1 MKIVYGIPMSKF
13 FIFILFLFLLISC
26 NSEKSGARLSLEN
39 YLISL
44 KNEEFQ
50 NAYSV
55 LSNQVKK
62 NCKFDNF
69 QKRVS
74 DNYDAIKYSRLIY
87 SGENKSGNNIKVNFM
102 IKIDDDEVNLFD
114 MQILDPY
121 IDEETAKFI
130 LEEEKWV
137 LDNLIWPIDLCKEAK

>member
-1 MKIVYGIPMSKF
+1 MSKF

-55 LSNQVKK
+55 LSKQVKE

-69 QKRVS
+69 QKRAS

-87 SGENKSGNNIKVNFM
+87 SGENKSENNIRVNFM

-121 IDEETAKFI
+121 IDEEVAKFI
-130 LEEEKWV
+130 FEEEKWV
-137 LDNLIWPIDLCKEAK
+137 LDNLIWPIDLCEEIK

>member
-1 MKIVYGIPMSKF
+1 MSKF
-13 FIFILFLFLLISC
+13 FIFILILFLLISC

-55 LSNQVKK
+55 LSNQVKE

-69 QKRVS
+69 QKRAS

-87 SGENKSGNNIKVNFM
+87 SGENKSENTIRVNFM

-121 IDEETAKFI
+121 IDEEVAKFI
-130 LEEEKWV
+130 FEEEKWV
-137 LDNLIWPIDLCKEAK
+137 LDNLIWPIDLCEDMK

>member
-1 MKIVYGIPMSKF
+1 MSKF
-13 FIFILFLFLLISC
+13 FIFILILFLLISC

-55 LSNQVKK
+55 LSNQVKE

-69 QKRVS
+69 QKRAS

-87 SGENKSGNNIKVNFM
+87 SGENKSENNIRVNFM
-102 IKIDDDEVNLFD
+102 IKIDDEVNLFD

-121 IDEETAKFI
+121 IDEEVARFI
-130 LEEEKWV
+130 FEEESWV
-137 LDNLIWPIDLCKEAK
+137 LDNLIWPLDLCEEAK

>member
-1 MKIVYGIPMSKF
+1 MSKL
-13 FIFILFLFLLISC
+13 FIFILILFLLISC

-50 NAYSV
+50 NAYSI
-55 LSNQVKK
+55 LSSQVKE

-69 QKRVS
+69 QKRAF

-87 SGENKSGNNIKVNFM
+87 SGESKSGNNIRVNFM
-102 IKIDDDEVNLFD
+102 IKIDDEVNLFD

-121 IDEETAKFI
+121 IDEEVARFI
-130 LEEEKWV
+130 FEEERWV
-137 LDNLIWPIDLCKEAK
+137 LDNLIWPLDLCEGAK

>member
-1 MKIVYGIPMSKF
+1 MSKF
-13 FIFILFLFLLISC
+13 YIFILILFLLISC

-55 LSNQVKK
+55 LSNQVKE

-69 QKRVS
+69 QERAS

-87 SGENKSGNNIKVNFM
+87 SGENKSENNIRVNFM

-121 IDEETAKFI
+121 IDEEVAKFI
-130 LEEEKWV
+130 FEEEKWV
-137 LDNLIWPIDLCKEAK
+137 LDNLIWPIDLCEDMK

>member
-1 MKIVYGIPMSKF
+1 MSKF

-55 LSNQVKK
+55 LSNQVKE

-69 QKRVS
+69 QKRAS

-87 SGENKSGNNIKVNFM
+87 SGENKSENNIRVNFM

-121 IDEETAKFI
+121 IDEEVARFI
-130 LEEEKWV
+130 FEEEKWV
-137 LDNLIWPIDLCKEAK
+137 LDNLIWPIDLCEEMK

>member
-1 MKIVYGIPMSKF
+1 MSKF
-13 FIFILFLFLLISC
+13 FIFILILFLLISC

-55 LSNQVKK
+55 LSNQVKE

-69 QKRVS
+69 QKRAS

-87 SGENKSGNNIKVNFM
+87 SGENKSENNIRVNFM
-102 IKIDDDEVNLFD
+102 IKIDDEVNLFD

-121 IDEETAKFI
+121 IDEEVARFI
-130 LEEEKWV
+130 FEEEKWV
-137 LDNLIWPIDLCKEAK
+137 LDNLIWPIDLCEEMK

>member
-1 MKIVYGIPMSKF
+1 MSKF
-13 FIFILFLFLLISC
+13 YIFILILFLLISC

-55 LSNQVKK
+55 LSKQVKE

-69 QKRVS
+69 QKRAS

-87 SGENKSGNNIKVNFM
+87 SGENKSENNIRVNFM

-121 IDEETAKFI
+121 IDEEVAKFI
-130 LEEEKWV
+130 FEEEKWV
-137 LDNLIWPIDLCKEAK
+137 LDNLIWPIDLCEEIK

>member
-1 MKIVYGIPMSKF
+1 MSKF
-13 FIFILFLFLLISC
+13 YIFILILFLLISC

-55 LSNQVKK
+55 LSKQVKE

-69 QKRVS
+69 QKRAS

-87 SGENKSGNNIKVNFM
+87 SGENKSENNIRVNFM

-121 IDEETAKFI
+121 IDEEVARFI
-130 LEEEKWV
+130 FEEEKWV
-137 LDNLIWPIDLCKEAK
+137 LDNLIWPIDLCEDMK

>member
-1 MKIVYGIPMSKF
+1 MSKF
-13 FIFILFLFLLISC
+13 FIFILILFLLISC

-55 LSNQVKK
+55 LSNQVKE

-69 QKRVS
+69 QKRAS

-87 SGENKSGNNIKVNFM
+87 SGENKSENNIRVNFM

-121 IDEETAKFI
+121 IDEEVARFI
-130 LEEEKWV
+130 FEEESWV
-137 LDNLIWPIDLCKEAK
+137 LDNLIWPLDLCEEAK

>member
-1 MKIVYGIPMSKF
+1 MSKF
-13 FIFILFLFLLISC
+13 FIFILILFLLISC

-55 LSNQVKK
+55 LSNQVKE

-69 QKRVS
+69 QKRAS

-87 SGENKSGNNIKVNFM
+87 SGENKSENTIRVNFM

-114 MQILDPY
+114 MRILDPY
-121 IDEETAKFI
+121 IDEEVAKFI
-130 LEEEKWV
+130 FEEEKWV
-137 LDNLIWPIDLCKEAK
+137 LDNLIWPIDLCEEMK

>member
-1 MKIVYGIPMSKF
+1 MSKF
-13 FIFILFLFLLISC
+13 FIFILILFLLISC

-55 LSNQVKK
+55 LSKQVKE

-69 QKRVS
+69 QKRAS

-87 SGENKSGNNIKVNFM
+87 SGENKSENNIRVNFM

-121 IDEETAKFI
+121 IDEEVARFI
-130 LEEEKWV
+130 FEEEKWV
-137 LDNLIWPIDLCKEAK
+137 LDNLIWPIDLCEEMK